1 MFRLRDAGQ
10 DMIDLL
16 MELNLIDLNT
26 YDYHELEQ
34 MLIKFM
40 KGRGLRP
47 NVIEV
52 NKNTEDWQALPHAF

>member
-52 NKNTEDWQALPHAF
+52 NKNTED